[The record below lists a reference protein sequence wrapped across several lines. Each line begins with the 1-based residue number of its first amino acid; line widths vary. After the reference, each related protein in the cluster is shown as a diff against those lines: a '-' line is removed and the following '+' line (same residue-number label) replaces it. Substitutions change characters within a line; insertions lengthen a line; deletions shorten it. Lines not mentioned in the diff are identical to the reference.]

1 MNAPKAAEKA
11 PGKTTAAEPASTR
24 KAWIK
29 KTPVEIVLEQIGK
42 QEEKVAGM
50 RKELAREEKEL
61 AKLQQAKNWPGG
73 VITQLQRS
81 DLARRSSFF
90 ITGYQL

>member
-1 MNAPKAAEKA
+1 MNAQKAV
-11 PGKTTAAEPASTR
+11 PNAAQSSSR

-50 RKELAREEKEL
+50 REELANEEREL
-61 AKLQQAKNWPGG
+61 SKLQQARK
-73 VITQLQRS
+73 VLE
-81 DLARRSSFF
+81 A
-90 ITGYQL
+90 

>member
-1 MNAPKAAEKA
+1 MTAQKPTLAATPATTPPAP
-11 PGKTTAAEPASTR
+11 STSTSTSGR

-50 RKELAREEKEL
+50 RKELAREEREL
-61 AKLQQAKNWPGG
+61 GKLQQAKK
-73 VITQLQRS
+73 VLEAQ
-81 DLARRSSFF
+81 
-90 ITGYQL
+90 